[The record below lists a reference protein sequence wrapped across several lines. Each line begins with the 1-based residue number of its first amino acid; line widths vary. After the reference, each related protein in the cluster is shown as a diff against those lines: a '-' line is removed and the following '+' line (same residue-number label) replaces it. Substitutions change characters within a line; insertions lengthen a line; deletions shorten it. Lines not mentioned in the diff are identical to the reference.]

1 MNKIVEVVDSI
12 EIKLK
17 KLIEKIDALEQNNLI
32 LEQNLKK
39 STLIIQQ
46 QTDEINSFKL
56 KNQTL
61 KISNSLLGGNENK
74 KETKLKINSLI
85 REIDYCIAQ
94 LTD

>member
-17 KLIEKIDALEQNNLI
+17 KLIAKIDALEQNNLI
-32 LEQNLKK
+32 LEQNLNK
-39 STLIIQQ
+39 SALIIKQQ
-46 QTDEINSFKL
+46 KDEINNFKL

-61 KISNSLLGGNENK
+61 KISNSLLGSNENK
-74 KETKLKINSLI
+74 RETKLKINSLI

-94 LTD
+94 LSD

>member
-12 EIKLK
+12 EIKVK